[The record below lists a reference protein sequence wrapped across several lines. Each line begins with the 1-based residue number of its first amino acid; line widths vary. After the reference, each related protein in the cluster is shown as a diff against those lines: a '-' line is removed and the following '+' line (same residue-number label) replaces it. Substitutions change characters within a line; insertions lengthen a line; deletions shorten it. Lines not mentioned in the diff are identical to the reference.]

1 MLKVSRS
8 EGGFDFG
15 SGRGWGRRPHRSP
28 RQNPNSPGQLGSGRD
43 AIVVEVSGVA
53 RRGARKC

>member
-43 AIVVEVSGVA
+43 AIVVEVSV
-53 RRGARKC
+53 